1 MKEHLVITGA
11 SGLVGRAL
19 LRNYLSRGCPVIALS
34 RKPPV
39 LPDLAPACL
48 QLLSW
53 HWGDVS
59 LPGLG
64 LDPATYVEVCDKAR
78 MVFHLA
84 ARTDFKD
91 GTAASYLPVNL
102 EGVKHVLALAQEAKA
117 PLHHVSTAF
126 VCGDWPGEFREG
138 DLDLGQHFR
147 NGYEESKF
155 LGESFLHG
163 VMAASAPVPITIH
176 RPGIVVE
183 RNPSAASGKTFG
195 PFLFLD
201 AVARL
206 RDSAQAKGVAEPPTL
221 RVQGNRAAHL
231 PLVFDDAVAEALVR
245 LAANPESAGRVFQLV
260 APQEVGNFLL
270 EDAFNEAFGQ
280 PAARFAGDEEF
291 NDRPANPLDAL
302 LARKTTPYAAYLDL
316 SVHFTRSNLD
326 AIAGAET
333 LPTPNQA
340 ELALAFKAFLAARS
354 QRSQQ
359 GRT

>member
-1 MKEHLVITGA
+1 MKEHIVITGA

-19 LRNYLSRGCPVIALS
+19 LSKYLGQGHPVIALS

-39 LPDLAPACL
+39 LPHNP
-48 QLLSW
+48 LLSW

-59 LPGLG
+59 QPSLG
-64 LDPATYVEVCDKAR
+64 LDPETYTAVCAKAR
-78 MVFHLA
+78 LVFHLA

-102 EGVKHVLALAQEAKA
+102 EGVKHVLTLAQEAEA

-138 DLDLGQHFR
+138 DLNLGQHFR

-155 LGESFLHG
+155 LGESFLHKA
-163 VMAASAPVPITIH
+163 MAASASVPITIH

-183 RNPSAASGKTFG
+183 RTPSADSGKTFG

-206 RDSAQAKGVAEPPTL
+206 RDSAQAKGVAELPTL

-231 PLVFDDAVAEALVR
+231 PLIFDDAVAEALVR
-245 LAANPESAGRVFQLV
+245 LAAKPESAGRIFQLV
-260 APQEVGNFLL
+260 APEPVGNVLL

-280 PAARFAGDEEF
+280 PAARFAGAETF
-291 NDRPANPLDAL
+291 SHQSANSLETL
-302 LARKTTPYAAYLDL
+302 LARKTTPYAGYLDL
-316 SVHFTRSNLD
+316 SVRFTRRNLD
-326 AIAGAET
+326 TLAGSET
-333 LPTPNQA
+333 LPTPKLA
-340 ELALAFKAFLAARS
+340 ELTQAFRAFLAARS
-354 QRSQQ
+354 QRS
-359 GRT
+359 RA

>member
-1 MKEHLVITGA
+1 MKEHIVITGA

-19 LRNYLSRGCPVIALS
+19 LSNYLGQGRPVIALS

-39 LPDLAPACL
+39 LPGLGPAPHP
-48 QLLSW
+48 LLSW

-59 LPGLG
+59 LPRLG
-64 LDPATYVEVCDKAR
+64 LSPEAYAEVCDKAQL
-78 MVFHLA
+78 VFHLA

-91 GTAASYLPVNL
+91 ATAASYLPVNL
-102 EGVKHVLALAQEAKA
+102 GGVKHVLALAQEAKA
-117 PLHHVSTAF
+117 PLHQVSTAF
-126 VCGDWPGEFREG
+126 VCGDWSGEFREA

-163 VMAASAPVPITIH
+163 VMAAASVPVTIH

-206 RDSAQAKGVAEPPTL
+206 RDSAKAKGVAELPVL
-221 RVQGNRAAHL
+221 RVQGNRQAHL
-231 PLVFDDAVAEALVR
+231 PLIFDDAVAEALVR
-245 LAANPESAGRVFQLV
+245 LAAQPEIGGQIIQLV
-260 APQEVGNFLL
+260 GPQPVGNDLL
-270 EDAFNEAFGQ
+270 EEAFNEAFGQ
-280 PAARFAGDEEF
+280 PAAHLAGGEAFDHQ
-291 NDRPANPLDAL
+291 PANSLEAL

-316 SVHFTRSNLD
+316 SVRFTRHNLD
-326 AIAGAET
+326 TLAGCEM
-333 LPTPNQA
+333 LPTPNPA
-340 ELALAFKAFLAARS
+340 ELTRAFRAFLSARS
-354 QRSQQ
+354 QRS
-359 GRT
+359 RE

>member
-1 MKEHLVITGA
+1 MKNHIVITGA

-19 LRNYLSRGCPVIALS
+19 LGKYLGQGHPVIALS

-39 LPDLAPACL
+39 LSGFGSAPHP
-48 QLLSW
+48 LLSW
-53 HWGDVS
+53 HWADVS

-64 LDPATYVEVCDKAR
+64 LAPETYAAVCAKAQL
-78 MVFHLA
+78 VFHLA

-91 GTAASYLPVNL
+91 ATAASYLPVNL

-117 PLHHVSTAF
+117 PLHQVSTAF
-126 VCGDWPGEFREG
+126 VCGDWAGEFRET
-138 DLDLGQHFR
+138 DLDLGQGFR

-155 LGESFLHG
+155 LGESFLHNA
-163 VMAASAPVPITIH
+163 MAASASVPITIH

-206 RDSAQAKGVAEPPTL
+206 RDSAAAKGVAELPVL

-245 LAANPESAGRVFQLV
+245 LAAKPESAGRIFQLV
-260 APQEVGNFLL
+260 APQPVGNILL
-270 EDAFNEAFGQ
+270 EDAFNEAFAQ

-291 NDRPANPLDAL
+291 KAQPANSLEAL

-316 SVHFTRSNLD
+316 SVRFTRQNLD
-326 AIAGAET
+326 SLAGTAT
-333 LPTPNQA
+333 LPTPTQA
-340 ELALAFKAFLAARS
+340 ELAQAFRAFLAARA
-354 QRSQQ
+354 QRSAP
-359 GRT
+359 

>member
-1 MKEHLVITGA
+1 MKEHILITGA

-19 LRNYLSRGCPVIALS
+19 LRKYLGQGRPVIALS

-39 LPDLAPACL
+39 LSDFGPAPHP
-48 QLLSW
+48 LLSW

-64 LDPATYVEVCDKAR
+64 LPPAAYAEVCAKAQLI
-78 MVFHLA
+78 FHLA

-102 EGVKHVLALAQEAKA
+102 EGVKHVLTLAQEAKA
-117 PLHHVSTAF
+117 PLHQVSTAF
-126 VCGDWPGEFREG
+126 VCGDWSGEFRES
-138 DLDLGQHFR
+138 DLNLGQHFR

-155 LGESFLHG
+155 LGESFLHK
-163 VMAASAPVPITIH
+163 VMAAASVPVTIH

-206 RDSAQAKGVAEPPTL
+206 RDSAKAKGVAELPVL
-221 RVQGNRAAHL
+221 RVQGNRQAHL

-245 LAANPESAGRVFQLV
+245 LAAQPGSGGQIIQLV
-260 APQEVGNFLL
+260 GPQPVGNDLL
-270 EDAFNEAFGQ
+270 EEAFNQAFGQ
-280 PAARFAGDEEF
+280 PAARFAGDEAF
-291 NDRPANPLDAL
+291 DHQPANSLEAL

-316 SVHFTRSNLD
+316 SVRFTRHNLD
-326 AIAGAET
+326 TLAGCEM
-333 LPTPNQA
+333 LPTPNPA
-340 ELALAFKAFLAARS
+340 ELTRAFRAFLAARS
-354 QRSQQ
+354 QR
-359 GRT
+359 GTP

>member
-1 MKEHLVITGA
+1 MKEHIVITGA

-19 LRNYLSRGCPVIALS
+19 LRNYLSQGCPVIALS

-39 LPDLAPACL
+39 LSNLDPACL
-48 QLLSW
+48 PLLSW

-64 LDPATYVEVCDKAR
+64 LDPATYAKVCAKAR

-91 GTAASYLPVNL
+91 GTAATYLPVNL

-117 PLHHVSTAF
+117 PLHQVSTAF
-126 VCGDWPGEFREG
+126 VCGDWPGEFHET

-163 VMAASAPVPITIH
+163 VMAASASVPITIH

-183 RNPSAASGKTFG
+183 RNPSAGSGKTFG

-206 RDSAQAKGVAEPPTL
+206 RDSAQAKGSGPLPTL
-221 RVQGNRAAHL
+221 RVLGNRTAHL

-245 LAANPESAGRVFQLV
+245 LAANPESAGQVFQLV
-260 APQEVGNFLL
+260 APQEVENLLL

-291 NDRPANPLDAL
+291 KGPANPLDAL

-316 SVHFTRSNLD
+316 SVRFTRNNLD

-333 LPTPNQA
+333 LPTPNRT

-359 GRT
+359 GRA

>member
-1 MKEHLVITGA
+1 MKEHIVITGA

-19 LRNYLSRGCPVIALS
+19 LRNYLDQGCPVIALS

-39 LPDLAPACL
+39 LSDFGPAPHP
-48 QLLSW
+48 LLSW

-59 LPGLG
+59 LPRLG
-64 LDPATYVEVCDKAR
+64 LPPAAYAEVCAKAQL
-78 MVFHLA
+78 VFHLA

-117 PLHHVSTAF
+117 PLHQVSTAF
-126 VCGDWPGEFREG
+126 VCGDWSGEFREN
-138 DLDLGQHFR
+138 DLNLGQHFR

-155 LGESFLHG
+155 LGESFLHE
-163 VMAASAPVPITIH
+163 VMAAASVPITIH

-206 RDSAQAKGVAEPPTL
+206 RDSAEAKGVAELPVL
-221 RVQGNRAAHL
+221 RVQGNRQAHL
-231 PLVFDDAVAEALVR
+231 PLVFDDVVAEALVR
-245 LAANPESAGRVFQLV
+245 LAANPESRGQVFQLV
-260 APQEVGNFLL
+260 APEPVGNLLL
-270 EDAFNEAFGQ
+270 EDAFNEAFDQ
-280 PAARFAGDEEF
+280 PAARFAGKETFKDQ
-291 NDRPANPLDAL
+291 PADSLEAL

-316 SVHFTRSNLD
+316 SVRFTRQNLD
-326 AIAGAET
+326 ALAGAET
-333 LPTPNQA
+333 LPTPNPA
-340 ELALAFKAFLAARS
+340 ELTQAFRAFLAARS
-354 QRSQQ
+354 QRS
-359 GRT
+359 RA

>member
-1 MKEHLVITGA
+1 MKEHIVITGA

-19 LRNYLSRGCPVIALS
+19 LRNYLAQGRPVIALS
-34 RKPPV
+34 RKPP
-39 LPDLAPACL
+39 LLSDLTPAL
-48 QLLSW
+48 QPLLSW
-53 HWGDVS
+53 HWADVS
-59 LPGLG
+59 LPRLG
-64 LDPATYVEVCDKAR
+64 LPPETYTAICNKAE

-91 GTAASYLPVNL
+91 AAAASYLPVNL
-102 EGVKHVLALAQEAKA
+102 SGVEHALTLAQEAKA
-117 PLHHVSTAF
+117 PLHQVSTAF
-126 VCGDWPGEFREG
+126 VCGDWAGEFREA

-163 VMAASAPVPITIH
+163 IPAASVPITIH

-183 RNPSAASGKTFG
+183 RNPSAGSGKTFG

-206 RDSAQAKGVAEPPTL
+206 RDSAKAKGVAALPPL
-221 RVQGNRAAHL
+221 RVQGNRQAHL

-245 LAANPESAGRVFQLV
+245 LAAKPESAGQVFQLV
-260 APQEVGNFLL
+260 APQPVGNFLL

-280 PAARFAGDEEF
+280 PAARFAGGEEF
-291 NDRPANPLDAL
+291 SRLPANSLEAL

-316 SVHFTRSNLD
+316 SVRFTRTNLD
-326 AIAGAET
+326 TLAGSKT
-333 LPTPNQA
+333 LPTPTQA
-340 ELALAFKAFLAARS
+340 EMTQAFRAFLAARN
-354 QRSQQ
+354 QRS
-359 GRT
+359 RA

>member
-1 MKEHLVITGA
+1 MKEHIVITGA
-11 SGLVGRAL
+11 SGLIGRAL
-19 LRNYLSRGCPVIALS
+19 LRNYLSQGCPVIALC
-34 RKPPV
+34 RKPPM
-39 LPDLAPACL
+39 LSNLNPACL
-48 QLLSW
+48 PLLSW

-64 LDPATYVEVCDKAR
+64 LDPAAYAEICAKAR

-91 GTAASYLPVNL
+91 AAAASYLTVNL
-102 EGVKHVLALAQEAKA
+102 EGIKHVLALAQEAKA
-117 PLHHVSTAF
+117 PLHQVSTAF
-126 VCGDWPGEFREG
+126 VCGDWPGEFREA
-138 DLDLGQHFR
+138 DLDLGQGFR

-183 RNPSAASGKTFG
+183 RNPSAGSGKTFG

-206 RDSAQAKGVAEPPTL
+206 REMAATEATGPSAL

-231 PLVFDDAVAEALVR
+231 PLVFDDGVAEALVR
-245 LAANPESAGRVFQLV
+245 LAAKPESAGQVFQLV
-260 APQEVGNFLL
+260 APEPVGNLLL

-280 PAARFAGDEEF
+280 PAARFAGAEAFSDQ
-291 NDRPANPLDAL
+291 PANSLEAL

-316 SVHFTRSNLD
+316 SVRFTRDNLD
-326 AIAGAET
+326 AHAGT
-333 LPTPNQA
+333 DSLPTPTQA
-340 ELALAFKAFLAARS
+340 ELSQAFRAFLAARN
-354 QRSQQ
+354 QRSA
-359 GRT
+359 T

>member
-1 MKEHLVITGA
+1 MKEHIVITGA

-19 LRNYLSRGCPVIALS
+19 LRNYLNQGCPVIALS

-39 LPDLAPACL
+39 LSNLDPACL
-48 QLLSW
+48 PLLSW
-53 HWGDVS
+53 HWSDVS

-64 LDPATYVEVCDKAR
+64 LDPATYAKVCAKAR
-78 MVFHLA
+78 MLFHLA

-91 GTAASYLPVNL
+91 ATAASYLPVNL

-117 PLHHVSTAF
+117 PLHQVSTAF
-126 VCGDWPGEFREG
+126 VCGDWPGEFREA

-155 LGESFLHG
+155 LGESFLHRA
-163 VMAASAPVPITIH
+163 MAASTSVPITIH

-183 RNPSAASGKTFG
+183 RNPSAGSGKTFG

-206 RDSAQAKGVAEPPTL
+206 RDSAQAKGVAELPTL
-221 RVQGNRAAHL
+221 RVLGNRAAHL
-231 PLVFDDAVAEALVR
+231 PLVFDDALAEALVR
-245 LAANPESAGRVFQLV
+245 LAANPESAGQVFQLV
-260 APQEVGNFLL
+260 APQEVGNLLL
-270 EDAFNEAFGQ
+270 EDAFNAAFGQ
-280 PAARFAGDEEF
+280 PAACFAWDEEF
-291 NDRPANPLDAL
+291 NNQPANSLEAL

-316 SVHFTRSNLD
+316 SVRFTRSNLD
-326 AIAGAET
+326 TIAGAET

>member
-1 MKEHLVITGA
+1 MKEHIAITGA

-19 LRNYLSRGCPVIALS
+19 LSKYLGQGRPVIALS

-39 LPDLAPACL
+39 LSGFGPAPHP
-48 QLLSW
+48 LLVW
-53 HWGDVS
+53 HWADVS
-59 LPGLG
+59 LPRLG
-64 LDPATYVEVCDKAR
+64 LSPEIYAEVCDKTQL
-78 MVFHLA
+78 VFHLA

-91 GTAASYLPVNL
+91 ATAASYLPVNL

-117 PLHHVSTAF
+117 PLHQVSTAF
-126 VCGDWPGEFREG
+126 VCGDWSGEFREA

-163 VMAASAPVPITIH
+163 VMTAASVPVTIH

-183 RNPSAASGKTFG
+183 RNPSAGSGKTFG

-206 RDSAQAKGVAEPPTL
+206 RDSAGAKGGAELPPL
-221 RVQGNRAAHL
+221 RVLGNRQAHL

-245 LAANPESAGRVFQLV
+245 LAAKPESRGQVFQLV
-260 APQEVGNFLL
+260 APQPVGNLLL

-280 PAARFAGDEEF
+280 PAARFAGEEKF
-291 NDRPANPLDAL
+291 SSRPANSLEAL

-316 SVHFTRSNLD
+316 SVRFTRSNLD
-326 AIAGAET
+326 TLAGPET
-333 LPTPNQA
+333 LPTPNRA
-340 ELALAFKAFLAARS
+340 ELTRAFRAFLAARS
-354 QRSQQ
+354 QRS
-359 GRT
+359 RA

>member
-1 MKEHLVITGA
+1 MKAHIVITGA

-19 LRNYLSRGCPVIALS
+19 LRNYLGQGRPVIALS

-39 LPDLAPACL
+39 LPDFAPAL
-48 QLLSW
+48 HPLLSW
-53 HWGDVS
+53 HWADVS
-59 LPGLG
+59 LPRLG
-64 LDPATYVEVCDKAR
+64 LDPATYAEVCDKAQL
-78 MVFHLA
+78 VFHLA

-91 GTAASYLPVNL
+91 ATAASYLPVNL

-117 PLHHVSTAF
+117 PLHQVSTAF
-126 VCGDWPGEFREG
+126 VCGDWSGEFREA

-163 VMAASAPVPITIH
+163 VMAAATSAGVPITIH

-206 RDSAQAKGVAEPPTL
+206 RDSAEAKGVAELPVL
-221 RVQGNRAAHL
+221 RVQGNRLAHL

-245 LAANPESAGRVFQLV
+245 LAAKPESAGQVFQLV
-260 APQEVGNFLL
+260 APQPVGNLLL
-270 EDAFNEAFGQ
+270 EDAFNEAFAR
-280 PAARFAGDEEF
+280 PAARFAGIEEF
-291 NDRPANPLDAL
+291 NRQPADSLEAL

-316 SVHFTRSNLD
+316 SVRFTRHNLD
-326 AIAGAET
+326 TLAGKDS
-333 LPTPNQA
+333 LPTPTRT
-340 ELALAFKAFLAARS
+340 ELTEAFRAFLAARS
-354 QRSQQ
+354 QRS
-359 GRT
+359 RT